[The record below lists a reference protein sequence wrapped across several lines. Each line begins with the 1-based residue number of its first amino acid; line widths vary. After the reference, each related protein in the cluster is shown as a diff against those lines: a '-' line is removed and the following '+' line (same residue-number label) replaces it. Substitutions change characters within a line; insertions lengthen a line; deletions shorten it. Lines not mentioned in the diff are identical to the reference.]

1 MSNIIVDYNA
11 PIQDGTEVVFRSP
24 VDCSQITGL
33 KVNYSGGSQEFML
46 ADAHGNNVGDIDHLF
61 AENVAVKVIL
71 DVTTGMAFV
80 QNPDT
85 NSYLEARFAE
95 LEDMIAAGG
104 GGGAS
109 SNIVNTTT
117 GNPIVLRDSAEAP
130 LKILN
135 LYGKTTQNGTPTPD
149 APVAMEVAG
158 SDGSVEVKVMGENE
172 EQTHTVPTP
181 GGLPGIGDFCDEI
194 DFVKGTYTKK
204 MKTIVLTGKESVH
217 TASNHFA
224 IYVGAGSDKAYENS
238 KTRNALS
245 NYYPGTTRE
254 DIEKTTHGISASNE
268 YIRLIDTTR
277 FSAGDTAT
285 VKQFLADRYAEG
297 NPVIVQYVLKEANWE
312 EIELTAEQLEAYA
325 NCNLHTYKPNTTITS
340 DAGMKV
346 EYVADTK
353 AYIDNKFTELQNAI
367 LASGANV

>member
-61 AENVAVKVIL
+61 AEDVVVKVIL
-71 DVTTGMAFV
+71 DVDAGMAFV
-80 QNPDT
+80 QNADT
-85 NSYLEARFAE
+85 NSYLEYRFGMLA
-95 LEDMIAAGG
+95 D
-104 GGGAS
+104 S
-109 SNIVNTTT
+109 IVEEAT
-117 GNPIVLRDSAEAP
+117 GNPITLKDSSNRE
-130 LKILN
+130 LQVLN

-158 SDGSVEVKVMGENE
+158 NDGSVEVKVMGENE

-224 IYVGAGSDKAYENS
+224 IYVGVGSDKAYENS

-297 NPVIVQYVLKEANWE
+297 NPVIVQYVLAEANWE
-312 EIELTAEQLEAYA
+312 ETELTAEQLEDYA
-325 NCNLHTYKPNTTITS
+325 NCDLHTYKPNTTIIS
-340 DAGMKV
+340 NAGMKV